1 MARQRGWPIPVWL
14 KKPRA
19 TPITS
24 VLSRRMLESHRYIY
38 SAFGTHNVRSMA
50 HAITCAEKL
59 GLDRHAYEIQML
71 YGMAE
76 PIKKAL
82 VQLGHRIREYCPIG
96 EMLPGMAYLVRRLLE
111 NTSNEGFLKAK
122 FTTQV
127 ASKELLRD
135 PLTLTK
141 LAWTPEPV
149 IRPELP
155 ADSADLLPP
164 ALADGAVDD

>member
-1 MARQRGWPIPVWL
+1 MARQRGWPVPVYT
-14 KKPRA
+14 KKPQSDANYER
-19 TPITS
+19 IT
-24 VLSRRMLESHRYIY
+24 RRMLESHEYIY

-50 HAITCAEKL
+50 HAMACAQKL
-59 GLDRHAYEIQML
+59 GLDPHAYEIQML

-82 VQLGHRIREYCPIG
+82 VQLGHRIREYCPVG

-135 PLTLTK
+135 P
-141 LAWTPEPV
+141 ADHRR
-149 IRPELP
+149 RPRRP
-155 ADSADLLPP
+155 ARA
-164 ALADGAVDD
+164 

>member
-1 MARQRGWPIPVWL
+1 
-14 KKPRA
+14 
-19 TPITS
+19 
-24 VLSRRMLESHRYIY
+24 
-38 SAFGTHNVRSMA
+38 
-50 HAITCAEKL
+50 
-59 GLDRHAYEIQML
+59 ML

-82 VQLGHRIREYCPIG
+82 VQLGHRIREYCPVG

-135 PLTLTK
+135 P
-141 LAWTPEPV
+141 
-149 IRPELP
+149 
-155 ADSADLLPP
+155 ADLAGDLDAPP
-164 ALADGAVDD
+164 APNSSPNSPPTAPTSCRPRSPTGTAPTATIYPTRP